1 MRFLEDVFG
10 IHPLTAEDI
19 ITADTR
25 EKVEIYDGYLFLC
38 MRGLGRNS
46 DAIPILEGIN
56 VSIVLSTEFVI
67 VCHEKPVFDIA
78 MVIRRI
84 EKLRGKLNITTDTM
98 MYAIMD
104 DMVDTF
110 IPLVRSTEIEIDSI
124 DELVLVLSESEQ
136 SDMLRRIW
144 SARKRV
150 TQLYRLLFAKSDVL
164 KALTKRSSDFLK
176 PDTLLYLRD
185 ILDHV
190 IAMVQN
196 LVHYEDILNRSHSNY
211 LVQISIEINQVSNH
225 MAKVM
230 KKLPGWAGII
240 MPLTLISG
248 IWGMNVGVPGQ
259 GKVEWFFGIVFA
271 MCLVGLGLYWFGRKQ
286 DWF

>member
-1 MRFLEDVFG
+1 
-10 IHPLTAEDI
+10 
-19 ITADTR
+19 
-25 EKVEIYDGYLFLC
+25 
-38 MRGLGRNS
+38 
-46 DAIPILEGIN
+46 
-56 VSIVLSTEFVI
+56 
-67 VCHEKPVFDIA
+67 

-176 PDTLLYLRD
+176 PRYIAVSARHSGPRHCDGAESRALRGYSQSLAFQLSRAD
-185 ILDHV
+185 
-190 IAMVQN
+190 Q
-196 LVHYEDILNRSHSNY
+196 Y
-211 LVQISIEINQVSNH
+211 
-225 MAKVM
+225 
-230 KKLPGWAGII
+230 
-240 MPLTLISG
+240 
-248 IWGMNVGVPGQ
+248 
-259 GKVEWFFGIVFA
+259 
-271 MCLVGLGLYWFGRKQ
+271 
-286 DWF
+286 